1 MLMKIGLRPLPLAE
15 EVVATTGLKVT
26 FAYEDL
32 VFVEHN
38 AFLIRF
44 NDEKPEQLYL
54 HFNQE
59 CDEAEK
65 PKLVRMLEAKAYSLG
80 MQIVKSTNY
89 SMEQI
94 EGAEEFQ
101 VVFASH

>member
-1 MLMKIGLRPLPLAE
+1 
-15 EVVATTGLKVT
+15 
-26 FAYEDL
+26 
-32 VFVEHN
+32 
-38 AFLIRF
+38 
-44 NDEKPEQLYL
+44 
-54 HFNQE
+54 
-59 CDEAEK
+59 
-65 PKLVRMLEAKAYSLG
+65 MLEAKAYSLG